1 MIEVGKTAGFCGGV
15 SLCIKRLNE
24 EILKEEKIYCLGEV
38 VHNSD
43 VVNDFKN
50 KGVIFVDSIDL
61 VPDNSVVAF
70 RAHGV
75 IKSVYEEANRRGI
88 KIIDL
93 TCPKVFNI
101 REIVKPYLDDSFI
114 ILIAQK
120 THPEALSTISF
131 CGDNSIIVEDESDME
146 LVFDKIKDFSRVV
159 VIAQTTFNEEKF
171 LKYCDIIK
179 ENFFGEVII
188 KNTICNATH
197 IRQEETREM
206 AKKKDTMI
214 IIGGKNSSNTRKL
227 YDIASEYC
235 CNTLICE
242 NINDLDLSLVNG
254 SIGIMAGAS
263 TPKNVIDDIK
273 FCLINLEKE
282 VDK

>member
-75 IKSVYEEANRRGI
+75 IKSVYEEANKRGI

-131 CGDNSIIVEDESDME
+131 CGDNSIIIEDESDME

-171 LKYCDIIK
+171 LKYCDVIK
-179 ENFFGEVII
+179 ENFSGEVII

-206 AKKKDTMI
+206 SKKKDTMI

-235 CNTLICE
+235 SNTLICE
-242 NINDLDLSLVNG
+242 NINDLDLSMVKG
-254 SIGIMAGAS
+254 TIGIMAGAS

>member
-75 IKSVYEEANRRGI
+75 IRSVYEDANKRGI

-131 CGDNSIIVEDESDME
+131 CGDNSIIVEDEFDME

-171 LKYCDIIK
+171 LKYCDVIK
-179 ENFFGEVII
+179 ENFSGKIII

-235 CNTLICE
+235 SNTLICE
-242 NINDLDLSLVNG
+242 NINDLDLSMVKG
-254 SIGIMAGAS
+254 TIGIMAGAS
-263 TPKNVIDDIK
+263 TPKNVIDDVCCK
-273 FCLINLEKE
+273 LKSCL
-282 VDK
+282 

>member
-75 IKSVYEEANRRGI
+75 IKSVYEDANKRGI

-131 CGDNSIIVEDESDME
+131 CGDNSIIIEDESDME

-171 LKYCDIIK
+171 LKYCDCIK
-179 ENFFGEVII
+179 ENFSGEVII

-197 IRQEETREM
+197 IRQEETREKK
-206 AKKKDTMI
+206 KKKDTMI

-235 CNTLICE
+235 SNTLICE
-242 NINDLDLSLVNG
+242 NINDLDLSMVKG
-254 SIGIMAGAS
+254 TIGIMAGAS
-263 TPKNVIDDIK
+263 TPKNVIDDVVNS
-273 FCLINLEKE
+273 INKNM
-282 VDK
+282 

>member
-38 VHNSD
+38 VHNGD
-43 VVNDFKN
+43 VVKDFKN
-50 KGVIFVDSIDL
+50 KGVIFVNEIEK

-75 IKSVYEEANRRGI
+75 VKSVYEETIRRGI

-131 CGDNSIIVEDESDME
+131 CGDNSIIIEDEADID

-159 VIAQTTFNEEKF
+159 AIAQTTFNEEKF
-171 LKYCDIIK
+171 LKYCDLIK
-179 ENFFGEVII
+179 KGYSSEVII

-197 IRQEETREM
+197 VRQEETREM
-206 AKKKDTMI
+206 SKKKDTMI

-227 YDIASEYC
+227 YDIASENC
-235 CNTLICE
+235 SNTLICE
-242 NINDLDLSLVNG
+242 NINDLDLSMVKG
-254 SIGIMAGAS
+254 TIGIMAGAS
-263 TPKNVIDDIK
+263 TPKNVIDDVCCK
-273 FCLINLEKE
+273 LKSCL
-282 VDK
+282 

>member
-75 IKSVYEEANRRGI
+75 IKSVYEDANKRGI

-131 CGDNSIIVEDESDME
+131 CGDNSIIVEDEFDME
-146 LVFDKIKDFSRVV
+146 LVFDKIKVFSRVV

-171 LKYCDIIK
+171 LKYCDVIK
-179 ENFFGEVII
+179 ENFSGEVII

-235 CNTLICE
+235 SNTLICE
-242 NINDLDLSLVNG
+242 NINDLNLSLVKG

-263 TPKNVIDDIK
+263 TPKNVIDDVCCK
-273 FCLINLEKE
+273 LKSCL
-282 VDK
+282 

>member
-75 IKSVYEEANRRGI
+75 IKSVYEEANKRGI

-131 CGDNSIIVEDESDME
+131 CGDNSIIIEDESDME

-171 LKYCDIIK
+171 LNYCDCIK
-179 ENFFGEVII
+179 ENFSGEVII

-206 AKKKDTMI
+206 SKKDTMI

-235 CNTLICE
+235 SNTLICE
-242 NINDLDLSLVNG
+242 NINDLDLSMVKG
-254 SIGIMAGAS
+254 TIGIMAGAS
-263 TPKNVIDDIK
+263 TPKNVIDDVVNS
-273 FCLINLEKE
+273 INKNM
-282 VDK
+282 

>member
-38 VHNSD
+38 VHNGD
-43 VVNDFKN
+43 VVKDFKN
-50 KGVIFVDSIDL
+50 KGVIFVNEIEE
-61 VPDNSVVAF
+61 VPDNSIVAF

-75 IKSVYEEANRRGI
+75 VKSVYEEAIRRGI

-131 CGDNSIIVEDESDME
+131 CGDNSIIIEDEADID
-146 LVFDKIKDFSRVV
+146 LVFDKIKEFSRVV

-171 LKYCDIIK
+171 LKHCDLIK
-179 ENFFGEVII
+179 EGYSSEVII

-197 IRQEETREM
+197 VRQEETREM
-206 AKKKDTMI
+206 SKKKDTMI

-227 YDIASEYC
+227 FDIASENC
-235 CNTLICE
+235 SNTLICE
-242 NINDLDLSLVNG
+242 NINDLDLSLVKG
-254 SIGIMAGAS
+254 SVGIMAGAS

-273 FCLINLEKE
+273 SCLINLKKE
-282 VDK
+282 VTK

>member
-75 IKSVYEEANRRGI
+75 IKSVYEDANKRGI

-131 CGDNSIIVEDESDME
+131 CGDNSIIVEDEFDME
-146 LVFDKIKDFSRVV
+146 LVFDKIKVFSRVV

-171 LKYCDIIK
+171 LNYCDVIK
-179 ENFFGEVII
+179 ENFSGEVII

-235 CNTLICE
+235 SNTLICE
-242 NINDLDLSLVNG
+242 NINDLDLSLVKG

-263 TPKNVIDDIK
+263 TPKNVIDDVCCK
-273 FCLINLEKE
+273 LKSCL
-282 VDK
+282 

>member
-75 IKSVYEEANRRGI
+75 IKSVYEEANKRGI

-159 VIAQTTFNEEKF
+159 VIVQTTFNEEKF
-171 LKYCDIIK
+171 LKYCDVIK
-179 ENFFGEVII
+179 EKFSGEIII

-235 CNTLICE
+235 SNTLICE
-242 NINDLDLSLVNG
+242 NINDLDLSMVKG
-254 SIGIMAGAS
+254 TIGIMAGAS
-263 TPKNVIDDIK
+263 TPKNVIDDVVNS
-273 FCLINLEKE
+273 INKNM
-282 VDK
+282 

>member
-75 IKSVYEEANRRGI
+75 IKSVYEDANKRGI

-131 CGDNSIIVEDESDME
+131 CGDNSIIIEDESDME

-171 LKYCDIIK
+171 LKYCDCIK
-179 ENFFGEVII
+179 ENFSGEVII

-206 AKKKDTMI
+206 SKKKDTMI

-235 CNTLICE
+235 SNTLICE
-242 NINDLDLSLVNG
+242 NINDLDLSMVKG
-254 SIGIMAGAS
+254 TIGIMAGAS
-263 TPKNVIDDIK
+263 TPKNVIDDVVNS
-273 FCLINLEKE
+273 INKNM
-282 VDK
+282 

>member
-24 EILKEEKIYCLGEV
+24 EIKKEEKIYCLGEV

-61 VPDNSVVAF
+61 VPDNRVVAF

-75 IKSVYEEANRRGI
+75 IKSVYEEADRRGI

-131 CGDNSIIVEDESDME
+131 CGDNSIIIEDESDID
-146 LVFDKIKDFSRVV
+146 LVLDKIKEFSKVV
-159 VIAQTTFNEEKF
+159 IIAQTTFNEEKF
-171 LKYCDIIK
+171 LKYCDLIK
-179 ENFFGEVII
+179 EGYSSEVII

-206 AKKKDTMI
+206 SKKKDTMI

-227 YDIASEYC
+227 FDISSENC
-235 CNTLICE
+235 SNTLICE
-242 NINDLDLSLVNG
+242 NIKDLDLSLVKG
-254 SIGIMAGAS
+254 TIGIMAGAS
-263 TPKNVIDDIK
+263 TPKNVIDDVVNS
-273 FCLINLEKE
+273 INKIM
-282 VDK
+282 

>member
-75 IKSVYEEANRRGI
+75 IKSVYEDANKRGI

-131 CGDNSIIVEDESDME
+131 CGDNSIIIEDESDME

-171 LKYCDIIK
+171 LKYCDVIK
-179 ENFFGEVII
+179 ENFSGEVII

-235 CNTLICE
+235 SNTLICE
-242 NINDLDLSLVNG
+242 NINDLDLSLVKG

-263 TPKNVIDDIK
+263 TPKNVIDDVCCK
-273 FCLINLEKE
+273 LKSCL
-282 VDK
+282 

>member
-75 IKSVYEEANRRGI
+75 IKSVYEDANKRGI
-88 KIIDL
+88 KITDL

-131 CGDNSIIVEDESDME
+131 CGDNSIIIEDESDME

-171 LKYCDIIK
+171 LNYCDVIK
-179 ENFFGEVII
+179 ENFSGEVII

-206 AKKKDTMI
+206 SKKKDTMI

-235 CNTLICE
+235 SNTLICE
-242 NINDLDLSLVNG
+242 NINDLDLSMVKG
-254 SIGIMAGAS
+254 TIGIMAGAS
-263 TPKNVIDDIK
+263 TPKNVIDDVVNS
-273 FCLINLEKE
+273 INKNM
-282 VDK
+282 

>member
-24 EILKEEKIYCLGEV
+24 EVLKEKVIYCLGEV

-43 VVNDFKN
+43 VVNDFKD
-50 KGVIFVDSIDL
+50 KGVIFVDDL
-61 VPDNSVVAF
+61 SQVPDNSVVAF

-75 IKSVYEEANRRGI
+75 VKSVYDEAFRRNI
-88 KIIDL
+88 RIMDL

-131 CGDNSIIVEDESDME
+131 CGDNSIILEDESDID
-146 LVFDKIKDFSRVV
+146 LIIDRINNFSKVV

-171 LKYCDIIK
+171 FRYCDLLK
-179 ENFFGEVII
+179 KNFVGEFII

-206 AKKKDTMI
+206 SKKKDTMI
-214 IIGGKNSSNTRKL
+214 IIGGKNSSNTHKL
-227 YDIASEYC
+227 FDIASGNC
-235 CNTLICE
+235 LNTLICE
-242 NINDLDLSLVNG
+242 NISDLDLSLIKG
-254 SIGIMAGAS
+254 DIGIMAGAS
-263 TPKNVIDDIK
+263 TPKNIID
-273 FCLINLEKE
+273 E
-282 VDK
+282 VYEAVSKH

>member
-75 IKSVYEEANRRGI
+75 IKSVYEDANKRGI

-131 CGDNSIIVEDESDME
+131 CGDNSIIVEDEFDME
-146 LVFDKIKDFSRVV
+146 LVFDKIKCFSRVV

-171 LKYCDIIK
+171 FKYCDVIK
-179 ENFFGEVII
+179 ENFSGEVII

-206 AKKKDTMI
+206 SKKKDTMI

-242 NINDLDLSLVNG
+242 NINDLDLSMVKG
-254 SIGIMAGAS
+254 TICIMAGAS
-263 TPKNVIDDIK
+263 TPKNVIDDVCCK
-273 FCLINLEKE
+273 LKSCL
-282 VDK
+282 